1 MFGIILS
8 RNTMKYVTILCTTTF
23 GDGLIVLE
31 ILLYTSK
38 ILKFFKQSRSNL
50 NNTQY
55 LDILHVTI
63 ETHAHTQVYKITYLL
78 YNTII

>member
-1 MFGIILS
+1 
-8 RNTMKYVTILCTTTF
+8 MKYVTILCTTTF
-23 GDGLIVLE
+23 GDGLIVFE

-55 LDILHVTI
+55 LGILRVTI
-63 ETHAHTQVYKITYLL
+63 ET
-78 YNTII
+78 